1 MSKTATYSLI
11 ASNTVTGSPA
21 ANYTFSSIPA
31 TFTDLICVVDGTTT
45 SLEDITA
52 QYNGDTGNNY
62 SYTAVIGS
70 GSAASSGRQ
79 SNQPQILIG
88 GLGTVQ
94 GGTIFNFI
102 DYSNTTTFKTA
113 LSRVDVANWSVSA
126 KVSLWRSTAAINAI
140 KFAHPYSFAVGS
152 TFKLYGIQAGSI

>member
-1 MSKTATYSLI
+1 MPKTYEPIATY
-11 ASNTVTGSPA
+11 TVSGSPA

-31 TFTDLICVVDGTTT
+31 TYTDLVCVIDGTTT

-52 QYNGDTGNNY
+52 QFNGDTGNNY

-79 SNQPQILIG
+79 INQPQILIG

-94 GGTIFNFI
+94 GGSIFNFMN
-102 DYSNTTTFKTA
+102 YSNTTTYKTA
-113 LSRVDVANWSVSA
+113 LSRVNVANWSVSA
-126 KVSLWRSTAAINAI
+126 KVSLWRSTSAINAI
-140 KFAHPYSFAVGS
+140 KFAHPNSFAVGS
-152 TFKLYGIQAGSI
+152 TFTLYGIKAA

>member
-1 MSKTATYSLI
+1 MPKTYEPIATY
-11 ASNTVTGSPA
+11 TVSGSPA

-31 TFTDLICVVDGTTT
+31 TYTDLVCVIDGTTT

-52 QYNGDTGNNY
+52 QFNGDTGHNY

-79 SNQPQILIG
+79 INQPQILIG

-94 GGTIFNFI
+94 GGSIFNFMN
-102 DYSNTTTFKTA
+102 YSNTTTYKTA
-113 LSRVDVANWSVSA
+113 LSRVNVANWSVSA
-126 KVSLWRSTAAINAI
+126 KVSLWRSTSAINAI
-140 KFAHPYSFAVGS
+140 KFAHPNSFAVGS
-152 TFKLYGIQAGSI
+152 TFTLYGIKAA